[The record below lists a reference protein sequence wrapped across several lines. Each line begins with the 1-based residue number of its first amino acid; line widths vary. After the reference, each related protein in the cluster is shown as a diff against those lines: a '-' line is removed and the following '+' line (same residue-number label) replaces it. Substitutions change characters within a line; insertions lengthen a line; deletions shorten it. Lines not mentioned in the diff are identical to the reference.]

1 MTKKKRSKP
10 QSLVQMA
17 AVAAAKEAQEKVET
31 GRVPIVLSA
40 EALIA
45 LLWDK
50 FQRHIRG
57 EPLALLDAA
66 SACLLVLA
74 KGMQEPRPITI
85 HQRAEAQELDLE
97 VVDESEEQG
106 EKILCP
112 KCGRDN
118 VKCTKLILAQF
129 PICDQCIAELEREYG
144 DEEKA
149 IKAYEEWV
157 KQVKP

>member
-1 MTKKKRSKP
+1 
-10 QSLVQMA
+10 MA

-66 SACLLVLA
+66 SDCLLVLA
-74 KGMQEPRPITI
+74 KGMQEPTRMSSPNDKHPTYL
-85 HQRAEAQELDLE
+85 EKDLE

-106 EKILCP
+106 EEILCP
-112 KCGRDN
+112 KCGKDDMR
-118 VKCTKLILAQF
+118 CTKLILAPV
-129 PICDQCIAELEREYG
+129 PICDQCIAELEHEHG
-144 DEEKA
+144 NEEKA
-149 IKAYEEWV
+149 IKAYEVWLKDV
-157 KQVKP
+157 KG